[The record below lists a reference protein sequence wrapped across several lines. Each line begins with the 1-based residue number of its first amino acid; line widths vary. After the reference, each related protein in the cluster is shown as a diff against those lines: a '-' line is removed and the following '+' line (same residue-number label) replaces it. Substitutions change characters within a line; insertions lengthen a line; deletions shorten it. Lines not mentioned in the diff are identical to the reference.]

1 MVSTLADA
9 PVGKEANDE
18 FDRPRSSYDRIHDG
32 RRPTMRKLKVA
43 MYVSI
48 DGVVEGPAWTGPY
61 WNDQLSDLQEEY
73 LYSSDALVLG
83 RVTYEGFAAAWPG
96 MEEST
101 GDFGKKMNSMPKF
114 VASRTLTSGEWN
126 ATILEGDPADEIAK
140 LKQEDGGDLLIY
152 GSGDVVD
159 ELTRHGLIDEYRL
172 MVHPVVVGSGK
183 KLFQGLTSTTALK
196 LAGTVTTDTGVA
208 VLTYLPAA

>member
-1 MVSTLADA
+1 
-9 PVGKEANDE
+9 
-18 FDRPRSSYDRIHDG
+18 
-32 RRPTMRKLKVA
+32 MRKLKLA
-43 MYVSI
+43 MYVSL

-61 WNDQLSDLQEEY
+61 WTDQLADLQAEY

-126 ATILEGDPADEIAK
+126 AAILEGELSDEVAK
-140 LKQEDGGDLLIY
+140 LKEEEGGDLLIY

-159 ELTRHGLIDEYRL
+159 ELTQHGLIDEYRL
-172 MVHPVVVGSGK
+172 MVHPVLVGSGK
-183 KLFQGLTSTTALK
+183 KLFQGLTSTTGLK
-196 LAGTVTTDTGVA
+196 LVDTITTDGGVV
-208 VLTYLPAA
+208 VLTYVPAS

>member
-1 MVSTLADA
+1 
-9 PVGKEANDE
+9 
-18 FDRPRSSYDRIHDG
+18 
-32 RRPTMRKLKVA
+32 MRKLKLA
-43 MYVSI
+43 MYVSL
-48 DGVVEGPAWTGPY
+48 DGVVEDPAWTGPY
-61 WNDQLSDLQEEY
+61 WNDQLSDIQAEY

-101 GDFGKKMNSMPKF
+101 GGFGKKMNSMPKF

-126 ATILEGDPADEIAK
+126 STILEGDLADEVAT
-140 LKQEDGGDLLIY
+140 LKEQDGGDLLIY

-183 KLFQGLTSTTALK
+183 KLFQGLSSTTGLK
-196 LAGTVTTDTGVA
+196 LADTVTTDAGVA
-208 VLTYLPAA
+208 VLTYVPGD

>member
-1 MVSTLADA
+1 
-9 PVGKEANDE
+9 
-18 FDRPRSSYDRIHDG
+18 
-32 RRPTMRKLKVA
+32 MRKLKLA
-43 MYVSI
+43 MYVSL

-61 WNDQLSDLQEEY
+61 WSDQLSDLQSEY

-83 RVTYEGFAAAWPG
+83 RVTYEGFAAAWPA

-126 ATILEGDPADEIAK
+126 ATILEGELADEVTK

-159 ELTRHGLIDEYRL
+159 ELTRHDLIDEYRL

-183 KLFQGLTSTTALK
+183 KLFQGLTETVDLK
-196 LAGTVTTDTGVA
+196 LADTVTTDTGVA
-208 VLTYLPAA
+208 VLTYVPAA

>member
-1 MVSTLADA
+1 
-9 PVGKEANDE
+9 
-18 FDRPRSSYDRIHDG
+18 
-32 RRPTMRKLKVA
+32 MRKLKLA
-43 MYVSI
+43 MYVSL
-48 DGVVEGPAWTGPY
+48 DGVVEEPAWTGPH
-61 WNDQLSDLQEEY
+61 WNDQISDLQAEY

-114 VASRTLTSGEWN
+114 VASRTLEQGEWN
-126 ATILEGDPADEIAK
+126 ATILKGDLATEVTA
-140 LKQEDGGDLLIY
+140 LKGETGGDLLIY

-172 MVHPVVVGSGK
+172 MVHPILVGSGK
-183 KLFQGLTSTTALK
+183 KLFQGLASTTDLR
-196 LAGTVTTDTGVA
+196 LADTVTTDTGVA
-208 VLTYLPAA
+208 ILTYAKA